1 MSILEKRSAKKMP
14 TKEKSSEGKSVSE
27 IVNEKNI
34 EFQKQEKR
42 TAEKFNE
49 AISGLSLL
57 L

>member
-1 MSILEKRSAKKMP
+1 MP

-42 TAEKFNE
+42 ITEKFNE

>member
-1 MSILEKRSAKKMP
+1 MP